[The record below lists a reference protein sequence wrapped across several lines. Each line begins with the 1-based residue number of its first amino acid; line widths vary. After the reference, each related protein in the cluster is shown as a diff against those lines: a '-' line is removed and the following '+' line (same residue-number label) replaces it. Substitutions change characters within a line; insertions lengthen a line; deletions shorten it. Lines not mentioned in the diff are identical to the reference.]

1 MHSLVRHKTGA
12 GCPASLSPAGLSTGP
27 SKITN
32 LGGQTMKRNLVML
45 AVSIICIFGF
55 SIIAN
60 AQTDRHRS
68 RSINAREARQERR
81 IDQGIYSGELTK
93 NEIRRLER
101 EQNRIDRVEDRYR
114 TSGDGLSPRE
124 RERLQRALNHSSR
137 DIYRQKH
144 DRQDRG
150 RL

>member
-1 MHSLVRHKTGA
+1 
-12 GCPASLSPAGLSTGP
+12 
-27 SKITN
+27 
-32 LGGQTMKRNLVML
+32 MKRNLVML
-45 AVSIICIFGF
+45 VVSIVCVIGF
-55 SIIAN
+55 SIAAN

-68 RSINAREARQERR
+68 RGINAREARQERR

-93 NEIRRLER
+93 NETRRLER

-114 TSGDGLSPRE
+114 TSGDGLSAKE
-124 RERLQRALNHSSR
+124 RARLERALNRSSR

>member
-1 MHSLVRHKTGA
+1 
-12 GCPASLSPAGLSTGP
+12 
-27 SKITN
+27 
-32 LGGQTMKRNLVML
+32 ML
-45 AVSIICIFGF
+45 AASIVCLFGF
-55 SIIAN
+55 SIVAN

-68 RSINAREARQERR
+68 RGINAREARQERR

-93 NEIRRLER
+93 NETRRLER
-101 EQNRIDRVEDRYR
+101 EQNRIDRLEDRYR

-124 RERLQRALNHSSR
+124 RVRLERALNHSSR
-137 DIYRQKH
+137 DIYRQKY

>member
-1 MHSLVRHKTGA
+1 
-12 GCPASLSPAGLSTGP
+12 
-27 SKITN
+27 
-32 LGGQTMKRNLVML
+32 ML
-45 AVSIICIFGF
+45 AISIICIFGF

-68 RSINAREARQERR
+68 HSINAREARQQQR

>member
-1 MHSLVRHKTGA
+1 
-12 GCPASLSPAGLSTGP
+12 
-27 SKITN
+27 
-32 LGGQTMKRNLVML
+32 MKRNLVML
-45 AVSIICIFGF
+45 VVSIVCVIGF
-55 SIIAN
+55 SIVAN

-68 RSINAREARQERR
+68 RGINAREARQERR
-81 IDQGIYSGELTK
+81 IDQGIYSGELTR

-101 EQNRIDRVEDRYR
+101 EQNHIDRLEDRYR

-124 RERLQRALNHSSR
+124 RERLERALNHSSR

>member
-1 MHSLVRHKTGA
+1 
-12 GCPASLSPAGLSTGP
+12 
-27 SKITN
+27 
-32 LGGQTMKRNLVML
+32 MKRNSVMF
-45 AVSIICIFGF
+45 AVAIVCVIGF
-55 SIIAN
+55 SIAAN

-68 RSINAREARQERR
+68 RGINAREARQERR

-101 EQNRIDRVEDRYR
+101 EQNRIERVEDRYR
-114 TSGDGLSPRE
+114 TSGNGLSPRE
-124 RERLQRALNHSSR
+124 RERLERALKHSSR